1 MVWVPND
8 LMLYLEQNGFN
19 IKNNTAYGILEE
31 LDPEETGLITF
42 KNFVKAMGTKPNHN
56 PKENDK
62 LIVTMFKKY
71 DLKGKGYID
80 ITDLKNINKRLNGDL
95 DEETLGL
102 MLSRADS
109 DNDGKITLED
119 FKTIMA
125 KPYKWNSTPEQ

>member
-1 MVWVPND
+1 
-8 LMLYLEQNGFN
+8 
-19 IKNNTAYGILEE
+19 
-31 LDPEETGLITF
+31 
-42 KNFVKAMGTKPNHN
+42 MGTKPNHN